1 MKKLLSLLLA
11 LMLVF
16 SLCACGASGGS
27 YAQTSEMAYDSY
39 YADSA
44 PAAAEPRMAGEYNGL
59 SMNVAGAEADYGAES
74 GESQSEL
81 PEADPDK
88 IIYSADATVET
99 LDFEATLAGL
109 DEMIKDYGGWVE
121 SSSINGSNYT
131 SDAKLS
137 TARRSAYYNIRIPSA
152 KFSELMSTLSNLG
165 NVPYTHTYTDNVTSQ
180 YYDTAARL
188 EALETQEARL
198 LDMMEMAETV
208 EDIITIDD
216 KLTSVRYQI
225 ESLQSTLNNWDRQV
239 SYSTV
244 SISINEVREYTPDS
258 PAVDVSYGEQLL
270 NSFKVGLR
278 DVADFFADFLLW
290 FVEALPALVVFA
302 VIIVILFP
310 VYKKLRKSRREK
322 CSANEKGTD
331 YEAAKRVS
339 KRAAKNVAK
348 EAAKLDTS
356 KADKNDSDNLKD

>member
-16 SLCACGASGGS
+16 SLCACGASSSS
-27 YAQTSEMAYDSY
+27 YAQTAEMAYDSY
-39 YADSA
+39 SADSA
-44 PAAAEPRMAGEYNGL
+44 PAADAPRMAAEYSGL

-109 DEMIKDYGGWVE
+109 EDMIKNYGGWVE

-131 SDAKLS
+131 SSATLS
-137 TARRSAYYNIRIPSA
+137 TARRSAYYTLRIPSA
-152 KFSELMSTLSNLG
+152 KFSELMSSLSTLG
-165 NVPYTHTYTDNVTSQ
+165 NVPYTHTYTENVTAQ
-180 YYDTAARL
+180 YYDTAARVQ
-188 EALETQEARL
+188 ALETQEARL
-198 LDMMEMAETV
+198 LDMMEKADTV
-208 EDIITIDD
+208 EEIIIIDD
-216 KLTSVRYQI
+216 KLTDVRYQI
-225 ESLQSTLNNWDRQV
+225 ESLQSTLNNWDRRV

-244 SISINEVREYTPDS
+244 SLSINEVREYTPDS